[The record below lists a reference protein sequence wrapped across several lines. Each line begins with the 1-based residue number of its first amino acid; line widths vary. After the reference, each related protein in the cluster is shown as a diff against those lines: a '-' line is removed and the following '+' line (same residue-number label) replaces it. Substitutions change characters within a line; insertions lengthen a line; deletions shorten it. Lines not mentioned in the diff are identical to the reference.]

1 VSYEERLLR
10 FSPVVSNHKH
20 ILLLVWIAG
29 YSQSCSGSP
38 HIVLRDSVATSIR
51 TSLNASTWAI
61 NDQYRT
67 IIAMKSIE
75 RKSKDS
81 NGYLM
86 LMLCRSVCSWAL
98 IVGAALLALMI
109 LGPFV
114 LTIDRSEMTKTIVES
129 KG

>member
-1 VSYEERLLR
+1 
-10 FSPVVSNHKH
+10 
-20 ILLLVWIAG
+20 
-29 YSQSCSGSP
+29 
-38 HIVLRDSVATSIR
+38 VLRDSVATSIR

-67 IIAMKSIE
+67 IIAMKAIE
-75 RKSKDS
+75 RKSNDS

-86 LMLCRSVCSWAL
+86 LMLSRSVCSWAL

-114 LTIDRSEMTKTIVES
+114 LTMDRSEMTKTIVES